1 MQTTKTLRKMFVDN
15 WKPKLVCLVVAVL
28 VWLLVN
34 RIVEQEETPV
44 WEIDEVLNPH
54 PLFMAFIK
62 QAGAL

>member
-1 MQTTKTLRKMFVDN
+1 MPMQTSNTFRKMFIDN

-44 WEIDEVLNPH
+44 WEIDEVLTSQPE
-54 PLFMAFIK
+54 
-62 QAGAL
+62 